1 MGIYE
6 VLKDLAAEMEKD
18 CGKAGGICGDCVQQV
33 QFYIRLIRLA
43 VKMDESRPPIASP
56 IADARRECQHDFVHD
71 KEARLF
77 SCRKCGQSYK
87 DGTRSDT
94 RYTTTLRPGTK
105 AYVLETRE
113 KSPISGCCDRFANNQ
128 ACSCLE
134 DAE

>member
-43 VKMDESRPPIASP
+43 VKMDESRPPIAEPLNIPNYSGIDP
-56 IADARRECQHDFVHD
+56 DPYRHM
-71 KEARLF
+71 
-77 SCRKCGQSYK
+77 RKWHA
-87 DGTRSDT
+87 
-94 RYTTTLRPGTK
+94 TTLRPGTK
-105 AYVLETRE
+105 AYVLEMRE
-113 KSPISGCCDRFANNQ
+113 KNPLSGCCERFANNQ